1 MRGISWA
8 GVTVLTVAVAIS
20 ASLVLTG
27 NGGERDWSTNP
38 LVERGRQVV
47 EACTVC
53 HAIARQDPPRV
64 GPPLWGIVDAP
75 KARTNGF
82 GYSAALA
89 AADGVW
95 DDASLDAFLRDPQA
109 YLPGTAMVFN
119 GIADDA
125 DRAGAIAYLRTQA
138 AQ

>member
-1 MRGISWA
+1 MRGTIWA
-8 GVTVLTVAVAIS
+8 GASALAVGLAVA
-20 ASLVLTG
+20 AAVVLTG
-27 NGGERDWSTNP
+27 YSDDGGLPADP
-38 LVERGRQVV
+38 VVERGRQVV

-89 AADGVW
+89 AADGTW
-95 DDASLDAFLRDPQA
+95 DAASLDAFLRDPQG
-109 YLPGTAMVFN
+109 YLPGTAMVFD
-119 GIADDA
+119 GIADDR
-125 DRAGAIAYLRTQA
+125 DRASAIAYLRTQA
-138 AQ
+138 PR

>member
-1 MRGISWA
+1 MRQIIWTGVSVLAVGLVVA
-8 GVTVLTVAVAIS
+8 GAVM
-20 ASLVLTG
+20 LP
-27 NGGERDWSTNP
+27 ERGAERSQTDGP
-38 LVERGRQVV
+38 GVERGRQVV

-75 KARTNGF
+75 KARTDGF

-89 AADGVW
+89 TAGGTW
-95 DDASLDAFLRDPQA
+95 DAASLDAFLKDPQG

-119 GIADDA
+119 GIADDG
-125 DRAGAIAYLRTQA
+125 DRTSAIAYLRTQA
-138 AQ
+138 PR